1 MVRSK
6 LQESDEA
13 VRRQKNYLEDAQNIA
28 EACHK
33 HFFTHF
39 TSPNGQT
46 FQLLKKGNIWFTAVM
61 VRGFIELYHTDHN
74 KTYLADFQKSLDYA
88 WQYARDKRGLFQT
101 DWSGTDKNEKKWLLT
116 QAAFVEMYGRLA
128 GINL

>member
-1 MVRSK
+1 MQAAALLYQITK
-6 LQESDEA
+6 
-13 VRRQKNYLEDAQNIA
+13 QKNYLEDAQNIA

-61 VRGFIELYHTDHN
+61 LRGFIELYHTDHN
-74 KTYLADFQKSLDYA
+74 KTYLADFQKALIMH
-88 WQYARDKRGLFQT
+88 G
-101 DWSGTDKNEKKWLLT
+101 N
-116 QAAFVEMYGRLA
+116 MP
-128 GINL
+128 GINGDSSKQIGAEQIKMRKNGF